1 MNALFWLFLGGMG
14 VAGASYL
21 YKSLH
26 SRNLEI
32 MPDEEF
38 LRVYGKL
45 YADPGNLVLKQRQ
58 VIATHLG
65 LPAERLA
72 PDLTFK
78 RLSSYTGFAGEYELG
93 MGDLEDELRELFS
106 QTSLK
111 VSSEFP
117 VTVGELIHEMV
128 TAKRIIQD

>member
-1 MNALFWLFLGGMG
+1 MNAVFWLFLGGIG

-21 YKSLH
+21 YKSWH
-26 SRNLEI
+26 SRNLDI

-38 LRVYGKL
+38 LRVYSKI
-45 YADPGNLVLKQRQ
+45 YADPGDVVLQQRL

-72 PDLTFK
+72 PDLTFE
-78 RLSSYTGFAGEYELG
+78 RLSSYTGFAGEYEVG
-93 MGDLEDELRELFS
+93 MGDLEDELRELFR

-111 VSSEFP
+111 VTSRFP
-117 VTVGELIHEMV
+117 ATVGDLIHEMV
-128 TAKRIIQD
+128 MAKRIIQD